1 MTAPVT
7 APARPVVVA
16 APAAGGRD
24 VDDALRRLAAHV
36 PHVEARMAQHIKRTP
51 MPARLR
57 ESIEYSALGP
67 GKRLRPMLAVHS
79 CVAVGGSPER
89 AYDAAAAVEL
99 IHAFSLVHDDLPA
112 MDNDDLRRGRPTN
125 HVVFGET
132 MAILA
137 GDAMVSLAFALLTP
151 DAGHEVDPALAGL
164 LASEMAAGTT
174 GMIAGQVYDTLGG
187 FPEGL
192 DERRRLELIHR
203 HKTGALIRASC
214 RMGALAGAWPNVEP
228 GALDAITRY
237 GDSVGLMFQVVDDIL
252 DVEQTAA
259 RLGKRANKDAEAG
272 KATFP
277 GVLGLDESR
286 QEVCRLRAAA
296 LDAIRPLGA
305 RASGLVDL
313 CELMAVRDR

>member
-1 MTAPVT
+1 MPQQ
-7 APARPVVVA
+7 APARSPEA
-16 APAAGGRD
+16 APNHST
-24 VDDALRRLAAHV
+24 DDALARLAAHV
-36 PHVEARMAQHIKRTP
+36 PGVERRMAEHIRRTP
-51 MPARLR
+51 MPERLR

-79 CVAVGGSPER
+79 CLAVGAPAER
-89 AYDAAAAVEL
+89 AFDAAAAVEL

-125 HVVFGET
+125 HIKFGET

-151 DAGHEVDPALAGL
+151 GPGHGVDAALAGL
-164 LASEMAAGTT
+164 LSAELASGTT

-187 FPEGL
+187 FPPGVSGRE
-192 DERRRLELIHR
+192 RLEMIHR

-214 RMGALAGAWPNVEP
+214 RMGALAGMWPQVDDRRLCAVTAYGE
-228 GALDAITRY
+228 AI
-237 GDSVGLMFQVVDDIL
+237 GLMFQVVDDIL
-252 DVEQTAA
+252 DVEQTAD
-259 RLGKRANKDAEAG
+259 RLGKRANKDADAG

-277 GVLGLDESR
+277 GVLGLEASR
-286 QEVCRLRAAA
+286 AEVCRLRVEA
-296 LDAIRPLGA
+296 LDALRSLGGG
-305 RASGLVDL
+305 ASGLRDL